1 MATNAA
7 VSAPFAAFDEVSVP
21 RGFEADAGLVA
32 VDERFSFE
40 DDVVFGRAPAEA
52 PFDVFAIGFRVLAM
66 LIRNC
71 E

>member
-1 MATNAA
+1 MTI
-7 VSAPFAAFDEVSVP
+7 P